1 MSLNDSVESNAVP
14 EATESEDSI
23 LNNNVSL
30 SKLNL
35 SEIEHPVN
43 KTTES
48 YSSIANN
55 SGFSLN
61 TSLNGETSESIAQ
74 SSVPMQESACEEESI
89 IAVEDDDDEEKST
102 LQIDIGDEET
112 LSYSKSLTQMN
123 GENSSIT
130 LKQNNKK
137 RIDKCKVQN
146 GENIENDFR
155 FAQNVCCNVST
166 HPIDESTHKSIS
178 ISSNIEKKE
187 KGIEHKTAEI
197 LPVKIRDVGMQ
208 NEDEVSD
215 EEATS
220 ITVNEN
226 SSMQAKEFCNA
237 SEITANVCED
247 IDMQDNDLLFQEKS
261 ALFQQPLLE
270 LGRRLWAST
279 AQEQHYTKGCL
290 WSPDG
295 TCLLL
300 PVNLDGMHIL
310 ELPQDLYNTKQLDSK
325 RSLSSLPSAIH
336 IKEGG
341 TVYDCVWYPFM
352 DSSDPATCC
361 WLASRQHEPIHMW
374 DAFTGELRCTY
385 RGYDEVDE
393 VEPAISLL
401 FSNDGQKV
409 MGGYKKS
416 IKIFD
421 TNIPGRKCSNITVK
435 QTVSCF
441 AVTAENNHCVS
452 TGSWN
457 AHIYHYDLRA
467 PKLGPLF
474 TLGGHTGG
482 ITWLRYFPIND
493 SNWYL
498 FSGARKDNNILQ
510 WDMRNYTQ
518 PVSIFERNVNTN
530 QRIYFDLKRE
540 WLVSGDTTGSLKIWN
555 LEDSA
560 KTAQLPIH
568 ADCCN
573 GANFHPSL
581 PILATSSGQYHFV
594 DVTQDDKETKHKKQ
608 VKETEKFVDYENSVV
623 LLWVGNVPPSK

>member
-1 MSLNDSVESNAVP
+1 MSLNDSVESNDVR
-14 EATESEDSI
+14 EATEDSI

-43 KTTES
+43 KTRES
-48 YSSIANN
+48 YSSIANH

-61 TSLNGETSESIAQ
+61 VSQ
-74 SSVPMQESACEEESI
+74 SSVPMQENTCACEEESI

-102 LQIDIGDEET
+102 LQKDMGDEET
-112 LSYSKSLTQMN
+112 LSYSKSLAQMN
-123 GENSSIT
+123 GQNANIN

-137 RIDKCKVQN
+137 RIDKCREQN
-146 GENIENDFR
+146 GKNIENDFSVT
-155 FAQNVCCNVST
+155 QNSNDNT

-178 ISSNIEKKE
+178 ISTNVGKKE
-187 KGIEHKTAEI
+187 KANENKTVEI
-197 LPVKIRDVGMQ
+197 LPANKDVHMQ
-208 NEDEVSD
+208 NEDKVSD
-215 EEATS
+215 VEATS
-220 ITVNEN
+220 ITVNGN
-226 SSMQAKEFCNA
+226 GGMQAKEFCYG
-237 SEITANVCED
+237 SEIIANVCED
-247 IDMQDNDLLFQEKS
+247 IDMQNNDLLFQEDP
-261 ALFQQPLLE
+261 ALFQHSLLE
-270 LGRRLWAST
+270 LGRRLWTST
-279 AQEQHYTKGCL
+279 AQEQRYTKGCL

-310 ELPQDLYNTKQLDSK
+310 ELPQDLYNTAQLDSK
-325 RSLSSLPSAIH
+325 RPLSSLPSAIH

-421 TNIPGRKCSNITVK
+421 TNIPGRKCSSITVK

-482 ITWLRYFPIND
+482 ITWLRYFLING
-493 SNWYL
+493 NWYL
-498 FSGARKDNNILQ
+498 FSGARKDSNIFQ
-510 WDMRNYTQ
+510 WDMRNYKQ
-518 PVSIFERNVNTN
+518 PVSVFERNVSTN

-540 WLVSGDTTGSLKIWN
+540 WLVSGNTTGSLTIWS

-594 DVTQDDKETKHKKQ
+594 DVTHDEKETKQ

-623 LLWVGNVPPSK
+623 LLWVGNVPPPK